1 MRNNESLRAERI
13 LEILKAYFPIQDKSN
28 ICRDPFKVL
37 VRTIISQST
46 TEVNAERAFN
56 NLSAKISVTPENLAQ
71 VDIKDIEDSLR
82 IAGLHRNKSIVLKN
96 ISTIIMEKFNGELN
110 FIYVL
115 PLKEAR
121 EKLLSLPG
129 VGPKT
134 ADILL
139 LFCAGKPVLPVDTH
153 VSRVSKRLG
162 LVPLNEKKYDSIR
175 TRLEEIYSP
184 ENYFAVHMLFIAL
197 GRKFCKSLKPLCGQ
211 CPLNKLCPSVGL

>member
-1 MRNNESLRAERI
+1 MRNNESLRAERV
-13 LEILKAYFPIQDKSN
+13 LEILKAHFLIPDKSN

-46 TEVNAERAFN
+46 AEVNVERAFS
-56 NLSAKISVTPENLAQ
+56 NLSAKISVTPNSLAQ
-71 VDIKDIEDSLR
+71 ADVKDIEDSLR
-82 IAGLHRNKSIVLKN
+82 VAGLYRNKSAILKK
-96 ISTIIMEKFNGELN
+96 ISAIIMEKFNGELD
-110 FIYVL
+110 FIYYL

-121 EKLLSLPG
+121 ERLLSLPG

-139 LFCAGKPVLPVDTH
+139 LFCAGKSVLPVDTH

-175 TRLEEIYSP
+175 MRLEELYSP
-184 ENYFAVHMLFIAL
+184 EDYFATHMLFIAL
-197 GRKFCKSLKPLCGQ
+197 GRKFCKSLRPLCSQ
-211 CPLNKLCPSVGL
+211 CPLNKLCPSVRL

>member
-1 MRNNESLRAERI
+1 
-13 LEILKAYFPIQDKSN
+13 
-28 ICRDPFKVL
+28 
-37 VRTIISQST
+37 
-46 TEVNAERAFN
+46 
-56 NLSAKISVTPENLAQ
+56 
-71 VDIKDIEDSLR
+71 
-82 IAGLHRNKSIVLKN
+82 
-96 ISTIIMEKFNGELN
+96 MEKFNGELN